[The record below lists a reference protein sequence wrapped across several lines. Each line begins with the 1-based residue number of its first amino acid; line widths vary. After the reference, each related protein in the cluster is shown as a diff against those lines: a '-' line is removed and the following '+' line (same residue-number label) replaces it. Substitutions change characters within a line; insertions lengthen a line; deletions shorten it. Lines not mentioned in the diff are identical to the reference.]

1 MSSFLSS
8 LFGSSKP
15 LALPDPDSPP
25 SPGYV
30 PAPGHAACTFGA
42 GCFWS
47 PQLAFDRQPGVVK
60 TEVGYSQGVDGGRGA
75 RDSCAQRSIL
85 LSLQQPCANSV
96 EMERRSK
103 RGAQRGALLRS
114 TLLAPRRALHA
125 TVSVLRSAL
134 LTVSDAALLSSRP
147 RGEPVVRGRL
157 YGTHRTRGSRAC
169 GGTRKYSQSRCVGG
183 Y

>member
-1 MSSFLSS
+1 MKRGQSSNHEVARVRTMQVSGLHKKRATFTPPSEQQRNPQRLTAMSSFLSS

-15 LALPDPDSPP
+15 VALTDADSPP

-60 TEVGYSQGVDGGRGA
+60 TEVGYSQGASCGRGA

-85 LSLQQPCANSV
+85 FSLQQPGANSV
-96 EMERRSK
+96 EMERRSE
-103 RGAQRGALLRS
+103 RWSTTWSAPSLHAARS
-114 TLLAPRRALHA
+114 TPRAA
-125 TVSVLRSAL
+125 RSSL
-134 LTVSDAALLSSRP
+134 FP
-147 RGEPVVRGRL
+147 
-157 YGTHRTRGSRAC
+157 
-169 GGTRKYSQSRCVGG
+169 SRCIADRV
-183 Y
+183 